1 MYDKCRKYKAE
12 NPFSEDGSE
21 KQQKKVPDQ
30 LLVCGIVWG
39 PLKIVNG
46 IKLILDDQGNHLDS
60 YTIRLESF
68 RSFIGP
74 LFCKPVTGQELYLK
88 KIITINWQICK
99 KIVEDHSSINCC
111 PIQFETSAYCFI

>member
-68 RSFIGP
+68 RSFRGR
-74 LFCKPVTGQELYLK
+74 LFRKPVTGQEHFFLLFL
-88 KIITINWQICK
+88 TANQA
-99 KIVEDHSSINCC
+99 VVN
-111 PIQFETSAYCFI
+111 

>member
-1 MYDKCRKYKAE
+1 MYDECRKYKAE

-46 IKLILDDQGNHLDS
+46 IKLILDDQGNHLNS
-60 YTIRLESF
+60 YTISLESF
-68 RSFIGP
+68 RSF
-74 LFCKPVTGQELYLK
+74 KVTGQELFLLFLLSFLQVK
-88 KIITINWQICK
+88 ANQL
-99 KIVEDHSSINCC
+99 
-111 PIQFETSAYCFI
+111 